1 MTFYAFIKNVTE
13 PMKTPLFRVKS
24 EFHAT
29 LGLNLKQM
37 AEIALLWGY
46 ANETGKPRPS
56 PR

>member
-1 MTFYAFIKNVTE
+1 MTFYAFIKSVTE
-13 PMKTPLFRVKS
+13 PTKTPLFRVKS

-29 LGLNLKQM
+29 LGLNLKHM

-56 PR
+56 P